1 MGRHSGHITFNVG
14 IACGAEQVL
23 SFENFSI
30 DDKQA
35 TLQKLADEINT
46 AQHHH
51 HGSYIIVLAE
61 NIWPGGA
68 VALADELKHK
78 ANVDC
83 TACVLGH
90 IQRGGSPVPKDR
102 LLATKMGV
110 AAVQALIDGKHNI
123 MIAEQNNGICH
134 VAIED
139 AVKHQKTVSQQLVDA
154 QQNILALTAQNQY

>member
-1 MGRHSGHITFNVG
+1 M
-14 IACGAEQVL
+14 
-23 SFENFSI
+23 
-30 DDKQA
+30 
-35 TLQKLADEINT
+35 
-46 AQHHH
+46 
-51 HGSYIIVLAE
+51 
-61 NIWPGGA
+61 
-68 VALADELKHK
+68 
-78 ANVDC
+78 DC

-134 VAIED
+134 VALQD
-139 AVKHQKTVSQQLVDA
+139 AVKQQKTVSQQLVDA